1 MTEVDIKIPVAAPK
15 KRDRRAKIVSGSETT
30 YPLNVDVDDRRGR
43 KPRGGKLVRPIQDA
57 HEIANKPHNI
67 ILHLKCKME
76 DLIEFTRGNPN
87 SYDPSPPPEIRSY
100 DPQSLDRAK
109 YASVADISSEIGV
122 SAYPSIS
129 TSETLST
136 PEIIDI
142 PAKLLQLKNVFVN
155 TGDKRSA
162 CFWCTYDYDTPE
174 IHILKYNSI
183 GAMHGY
189 GSFCRPECACAF
201 LMKENID
208 DSIKF
213 ERYQLLNYVYGAA
226 YGYTTNIKPAPDPYY
241 MLSKFYGSFS
251 IDEYRAVMQ
260 SGRKIITV
268 VPPITRTFP
277 EVHEET
283 DAFILNAFGYD
294 PPPPSSTGA
303 MQESSRGGRNYRVKR
318 ASDNNAARSI
328 SKNNIIK
335 ANFGV

>member
-1 MTEVDIKIPVAAPK
+1 MLEADTNAPVATPK
-15 KRDRRAKIVSGSETT
+15 KRDRRAKLVAACETT

-57 HEIANKPHNI
+57 HEISNKTHNI

-76 DLIEFTRGNPN
+76 DLTEFTRGDPH

-100 DPQSLDRAK
+100 DPHSLDRAK
-109 YASVADISSEIGV
+109 YSCVADGV
-122 SAYPSIS
+122 IEPGISAYPVAAEAAP
-129 TSETLST
+129 TTEPL
-136 PEIIDI
+136 DI
-142 PAKLLQLKNVFVN
+142 PTKLLQLKHVFIN
-155 TGDKRSA
+155 AGDKRSA

-174 IHILKYNSI
+174 IHILKHNSV
-183 GAMHGY
+183 GAMQGY

-213 ERYQLLNYVYGAA
+213 ERYQLLNYVYGPA
-226 YGYTTNIKPAPDPYY
+226 YGYTSNIKPAPDPYY

-251 IDEYRAVMQ
+251 IDEYRDVVQ

-283 DAFILNAFGYD
+283 DAFILNAFGYA
-294 PPPPSSTGA
+294 PPPTTSTGA